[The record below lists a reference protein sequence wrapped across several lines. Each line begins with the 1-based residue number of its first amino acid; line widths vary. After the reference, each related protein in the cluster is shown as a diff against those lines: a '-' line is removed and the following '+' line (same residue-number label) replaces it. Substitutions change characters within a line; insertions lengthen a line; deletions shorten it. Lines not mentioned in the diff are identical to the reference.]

1 MGCGSSSPQ
10 HQSRKVVPHDGDD
23 NGGTTTTAKSKVAW
37 DTDGQKDGL
46 KVAPSAAADTSPAAS
61 TSAAATTTTPQ
72 QKNEEERGGSS
83 SANSWLRDVLSRAG
97 LESFAD
103 ALGNDVG
110 VKDKEDL
117 KDVVQADLVDIGMSS
132 EEQEAFLKL
141 VAAVEKKAD
150 VEPAAA
156 AAAPAAAAN
165 EETPAAEEKK
175 EDVEL
180 AAAAAAAPNEE
191 EDKPTPQQKN
201 EEERGG
207 SSSAN
212 SWLRDVLSRA
222 GLESFA
228 DALGNDVG
236 VKDKEDLKDVVQADL
251 VDIGMSSEEQ
261 EAFLKLVAAVE
272 KKADV
277 EPAAAA
283 AAPAAA
289 ANEETPAAEEKKE
302 DVEPAAAA
310 NEEEE
315 DKPSAEKEEEEEKEE
330 APPPPPPSP
339 AAVEEVA
346 PGGGGCMSCVTVA
359 DGTNP
364 DGTRKDPQ
372 TCWDRTRDKARLMAS
387 VKSMDEQNLEKV
399 LRRMHTEKASLTR
412 EGSNVLSDKR
422 KLNVGNTA
430 LCQAVVAKWLPGVK
444 LLVKCVTLSP
454 SLPSALPN
462 NNQKRIKG
470 LTYTPDEST
479 QNFKQQ
485 LQGWN

>member
-156 AAAPAAAAN
+156 A
-165 EETPAAEEKK
+165 
-175 EDVEL
+175 
-180 AAAAAAAPNEE
+180 
-191 EDKPTPQQKN
+191 
-201 EEERGG
+201 
-207 SSSAN
+207 
-212 SWLRDVLSRA
+212 
-222 GLESFA
+222 
-228 DALGNDVG
+228 
-236 VKDKEDLKDVVQADL
+236 
-251 VDIGMSSEEQ
+251 
-261 EAFLKLVAAVE
+261 
-272 KKADV
+272 
-277 EPAAAA
+277 
-283 AAPAAA
+283 
-289 ANEETPAAEEKKE
+289 
-302 DVEPAAAA
+302 

-372 TCWDRTRDKARLMAS
+372 TC
-387 VKSMDEQNLEKV
+387 
-399 LRRMHTEKASLTR
+399 
-412 EGSNVLSDKR
+412 
-422 KLNVGNTA
+422 
-430 LCQAVVAKWLPGVK
+430 
-444 LLVKCVTLSP
+444 
-454 SLPSALPN
+454 
-462 NNQKRIKG
+462 
-470 LTYTPDEST
+470 
-479 QNFKQQ
+479 
-485 LQGWN
+485 

>member
-156 AAAPAAAAN
+156 AAA
-165 EETPAAEEKK
+165 
-175 EDVEL
+175 
-180 AAAAAAAPNEE
+180 
-191 EDKPTPQQKN
+191 
-201 EEERGG
+201 
-207 SSSAN
+207 
-212 SWLRDVLSRA
+212 
-222 GLESFA
+222 
-228 DALGNDVG
+228 
-236 VKDKEDLKDVVQADL
+236 
-251 VDIGMSSEEQ
+251 
-261 EAFLKLVAAVE
+261 
-272 KKADV
+272 
-277 EPAAAA
+277 
-283 AAPAAA
+283 AAA